1 MRLLELTSD
10 TVFKAFMMSER
21 TKDYK
26 ARLIHLITGI
36 PEEDLKE
43 AVYESNELSVTN
55 KNNKVYKT
63 DIIVKIDNHIINIE
77 MNQSYY
83 KGLFEKN
90 GTYYHKLRS
99 EQFNKGDSYL
109 EINKVIQINID
120 DFHKFNGNKLLYKF
134 TMREVNTNE
143 LESEFLE
150 SYHIDLTYLKDKCY
164 NEIKD
169 ELERICLLF
178 IDKNNEYK
186 SLIKGDNIMSEAYDE
201 LERISRD
208 TGIIGLYDKEQIE
221 RKILNTR
228 LQGARLEGIEEGKK
242 EGINQRNIEIAK
254 NMLKENI
261 DILIIE
267 KVTGLTGEQINNIEE

>member
-10 TVFKAFMMSER
+10 TVFKAFMMSEK

-63 DIIVKIDNHIINIE
+63 DIIVKIDNNIISIE
-77 MNQSYY
+77 MNNKYY
-83 KGLFEKN
+83 EGLFIKN
-90 GTYYHKLRS
+90 ATYYNKLES
-99 EQFNKGDSYL
+99 EQFEQGQSYL
-109 EINKVIQINID
+109 KYLKIIQINID
-120 DFHKFNGNKLLYKF
+120 NFHKFKGNKLLYKF
-134 TMREVNTNE
+134 TMREIETNE
-143 LESEFLE
+143 QENDLLE

-169 ELERICLLF
+169 ELEKICLLF

-186 SLIKGDNIMSEAYDE
+186 TLLKGDNIMNEAYEE
-201 LERISRD
+201 LERISMD
-208 TGIIGLYDKEQIE
+208 KNIIGLYDKEKVEQ
-221 RKILNTR
+221 KILNTK
-228 LQGARLEGIEEGKK
+228 LEGARLEGI
-242 EGINQRNIEIAK
+242 NQSKLEIAK
-254 NMLKENI
+254 NMLKKNMEI
-261 DILIIE
+261 TDIMEI
-267 KVTGLTGEQINNIEE
+267 TGLTEQQIKEIK